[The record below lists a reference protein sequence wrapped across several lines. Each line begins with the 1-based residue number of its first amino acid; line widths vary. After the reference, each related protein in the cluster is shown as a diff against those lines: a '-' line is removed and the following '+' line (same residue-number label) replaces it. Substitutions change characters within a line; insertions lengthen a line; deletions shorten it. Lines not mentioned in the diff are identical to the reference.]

1 MNKKGTSVTFYELI
15 IWIWRIVF
23 LIIVIG
29 GFVYIINLYETR
41 EIKVQDLE
49 LNLIGL
55 RTYYSGDCFAYKE
68 NNRVYT
74 GIIDF
79 NKFNEE
85 RLSNCLAGNYLIKLN
100 LQNKNKTIFLNKQDF
115 EYKEQFCKFQ
125 NFYCSERK
133 QYVLINDN
141 GKLEQD
147 MLTIKVIKNE

>member
-1 MNKKGTSVTFYELI
+1 MNKKGVSVTFYELI

-23 LIIVIG
+23 LIIVIA

-41 EIKVQDLE
+41 EIKVQNLE

-55 RTYYSGDCFAYKE
+55 RSYYSGDCFAYVE
-68 NNRVYT
+68 NNRIYT
-74 GIIDF
+74 GIIDI

-85 RLSNCLAGNYLIKLN
+85 RLGNCLAGNYLIKLT
-100 LQNKNKTIFLNKQDF
+100 LQNKNKILFLNKQDF
-115 EYKEQFCKFQ
+115 EYKEQFCKFE

-133 QYVLINDN
+133 QYVLVNDN

-147 MLTIKVIKNE
+147 ILIIKVIKNE